1 MRRNALIRDRIRKM
15 WGKKAMI
22 LVIDEDR
29 NLRLVEA
36 MLLPEVYEVILT
48 HDREEALEK
57 VKEIPLD
64 VIWPIS

>member
-1 MRRNALIRDRIRKM
+1 M
-15 WGKKAMI
+15 WGKKVMI

-29 NLRLVEA
+29 NLRLVAA
-36 MLLPEVYEVILT
+36 MLLPEVYDVILA

>member
-1 MRRNALIRDRIRKM
+1 M

-29 NLRLVEA
+29 NLRLVAA
-36 MLLPEVYEVILT
+36 MLLLEIYEVILA
-48 HDREEALEK
+48 HDREEVLEK
-57 VKEIPLD
+57 VKDIPLD